1 MEQWNSINKQITNI
15 MNYKGSIDSQLLLDE
30 LIKQSK
36 HNQYWIDSQFDN
48 LDQSNHPFDSRTE
61 SQHPELGDQVEQLVQ
76 ADLNSS
82 SPK

>member
-36 HNQYWIDSQFDN
+36 HNQYWIDS
-48 LDQSNHPFDSRTE
+48 
-61 SQHPELGDQVEQLVQ
+61 
-76 ADLNSS
+76 
-82 SPK
+82 